1 MGGQRALVIDMHA
14 HCVIPEAMALMGIQM
29 GASSS
34 FRPDL
39 NMMST
44 VEQRLAVMD
53 AQGIDMQAL
62 SINPFWMKADRELA
76 DKVVRL
82 QNQKLAEAVA
92 AYPKRFV
99 AFASVALQHP
109 DLAVQQLE
117 EGVKKLGLREIGR
130 AHV

>member
-1 MGGQRALVIDMHA
+1 MTTRRQFINASAALTGIAFVSCDLLHAQQAQAQPKKRVTTVGGQRALVIDMHA

-62 SINPFWMKADRELA
+62 RSEEHTSEL
-76 DKVVRL
+76 
-82 QNQKLAEAVA
+82 Q
-92 AYPKRFV
+92 
-99 AFASVALQHP
+99 SH
-109 DLAVQQLE
+109 
-117 EGVKKLGLREIGR
+117 
-130 AHV
+130 